1 MNKREF
7 NWAILG
13 TGVVA
18 NEMANAL
25 KKAGK
30 SIYAVGNRTHSK
42 AVDFAEKYGVKKV
55 YDDFHEMFSEC
66 GHNLYNNTTQHTYRL
81 YDGGDL

>member
-1 MNKREF
+1 MNKKEF

-13 TGVVA
+13 AGVVA

-30 SIYAVGNRTHSK
+30 IRSAKGIRR
-42 AVDFAEKYGVKKV
+42 
-55 YDDFHEMFSEC
+55 FS
-66 GHNLYNNTTQHTYRL
+66 
-81 YDGGDL
+81 

>member
-1 MNKREF
+1 MNKKEF

-30 SIYAVGNRTHSK
+30 SIYAVGNRTQQS
-42 AVDFAEKYGVKKV
+42 
-55 YDDFHEMFSEC
+55 S
-66 GHNLYNNTTQHTYRL
+66 
-81 YDGGDL
+81 

>member
-1 MNKREF
+1 MAKEF

-42 AVDFAEKYGVKKV
+42 ALAFAEKYGVSKV
-55 YDDFHEMFSEC
+55 TMIFKRCFQMKMSTSYI
-66 GHNLYNNTTQHTYRL
+66 
-81 YDGGDL
+81 

>member
-1 MNKREF
+1 MNKKEF

-30 SIYAVGNRTHSK
+30 SIYAVGNRK
-42 AVDFAEKYGVKKV
+42 GIRR
-55 YDDFHEMFSEC
+55 FS
-66 GHNLYNNTTQHTYRL
+66 
-81 YDGGDL
+81 